1 MDALIS
7 TAGLGYF
14 AAVTAVLVAALIAKA
29 GAPRSPKEE
38 PERRGAVMATIAFAA
53 ALTPSILMFYAYA
66 ITREAPSEVR
76 IALMALPVIAGF
88 LGSFLGALIGLVT
101 REARIMFRMA
111 SIVAGF
117 AALIVALGVT
127 LPRIDRAWALEQT
140 AKFVNAAEAFAESV
154 TQLPRPVS

>member
-66 ITREAPSEVR
+66 ITR
-76 IALMALPVIAGF
+76 
-88 LGSFLGALIGLVT
+88 
-101 REARIMFRMA
+101 
-111 SIVAGF
+111 
-117 AALIVALGVT
+117 
-127 LPRIDRAWALEQT
+127 
-140 AKFVNAAEAFAESV
+140 
-154 TQLPRPVS
+154 